1 MITQFPLSKAKGKTY
16 SSKEKTVMKRY
27 RVGIVGC
34 GTISRAHM
42 HAYRSVFATDVVS
55 AADIQE
61 EKLKKFSEEYGIS
74 ALYKDYKEMLDKEN
88 LDIISVCT
96 LADSHCEITVNAA
109 QHGVH
114 VLCEKPMAID
124 LAEAD
129 LMIDV
134 CAKSGVKLAV
144 DHHRRGDSRYHKAK
158 QLITDGAI
166 GELQAIVAE
175 MATAGVGLMETATH
189 LYDSIRIFGGGVDWV
204 FAHVTSNKQDIS
216 PKDIDHVLRSGYVA
230 GDNAP
235 AYFYFKNGVYAVVH
249 SLGDFGVELIGTKGR
264 LVLKEGYIPSPYPH
278 LFAIWTNDNPSWQPI
293 TTESDELIK
302 EWHLKPAYVRMVQ
315 EMVDCIEEDRE
326 HYSNGI
332 EGRAALELIMA
343 IYESQITGARVKLP
357 LASRINPLKQMINIL
372 S

>member
-1 MITQFPLSKAKGKTY
+1 LSKV
-16 SSKEKTVMKRY
+16 KEKTAMKRY
-27 RVGIVGC
+27 RVGIIGC

-42 HAYRSVFATDVVS
+42 HAYRSIFATDVVA

-61 EKLKKFSEEYGIS
+61 EKLTKFSEEYRIS
-74 ALYKDYKEMLDKEN
+74 ALYTDYKEMLDKEN

-96 LADSHCEITVNAA
+96 LADSHCEITVSAA
-109 QHGVH
+109 QRGVH

-129 LMIDV
+129 KMIDV
-134 CAKSGVKLAV
+134 CQKSGVKLAV

-158 QLITDGAI
+158 QLIADGAI
-166 GELQAIVAE
+166 GDLQAIIAE

-189 LYDSIRIFGGGVDWV
+189 LYDSIRIFGGDADWV

-216 PKDIDHVLRSGYVA
+216 SKDVTHVPRSGYVA

-235 AYFYFKNGVYAVVH
+235 SYFHFKNGVYAIVH
-249 SLGDFGVELIGTKGR
+249 SFGDFGLELIGTKGKM
-264 LVLKEGYIPSPYPH
+264 LLKEGYVPCSYPH
-278 LFAIWTNDNPSWQPI
+278 LFAVWTNDNPLWQPI
-293 TTESDELIK
+293 TIESDELMK

-343 IYESQITGARVKLP
+343 IYESQITGARAKLP
-357 LASRINPLKQMINIL
+357 LVNRINPLSNYQSIL
-372 S
+372 